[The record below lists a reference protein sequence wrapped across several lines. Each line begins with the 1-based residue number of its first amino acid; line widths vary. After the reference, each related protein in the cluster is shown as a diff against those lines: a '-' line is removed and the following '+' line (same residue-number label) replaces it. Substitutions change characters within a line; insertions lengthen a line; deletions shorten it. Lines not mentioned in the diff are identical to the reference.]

1 MRALAFV
8 LVWLAQPLIVAYYR
22 EPRLSEFIFWLAS
35 PLFIRAIGQQF
46 GVLLRKELAFRSLT
60 LINLVVEG
68 VSASLAIGLALNG
81 GGVWTLV
88 WRQVSTAVL
97 SSAAFIGV
105 LLTFEIFC
113 RQSLDGER
121 PNGLDL
127 SDSEP

>member
-46 GVLLRKELAFRSLT
+46 GVLLRKELAFRPLA
-60 LINLVVEG
+60 LINLTIAG
-68 VSASLAIGLALNG
+68 VSASLAIGLALSDLG
-81 GGVWTLV
+81 AWALV

-113 RQSLDGER
+113 RQSLDGD
-121 PNGLDL
+121 G
-127 SDSEP
+127 